1 MAAISEIAASNHQT
15 VGPRPAR
22 AAKRRSKRRP
32 KAVKRRSKSGQM
44 AVKKGVGRSRTIS
57 PEFRRR
63 ANDRARGGQKLS
75 KWSKSGQ
82 KLVKVVKRP
91 FRHQAAGQAATGTAP
106 KRHHEKRPKENGQRK
121 MVKGK
126 WPKENGQNDGR
137 KGGPGRRRRRAANRG
152 QIASWSNRSEGFL
165 GFFLGG
171 GVQPN
176 RKTKKGGNF
185 VKQCYSNYADEF
197 IQIVFTYYWR
207 AATFGA
213 KKIHIASTMTLVKMA
228 FIAHLK
234 RRSLMS

>member
-57 PEFRRR
+57 PEVRPR

-137 KGGPGRRRRRAANRG
+137 KGGPGRRRRR
-152 QIASWSNRSEGFL
+152 S
-165 GFFLGG
+165 
-171 GVQPN
+171 
-176 RKTKKGGNF
+176 
-185 VKQCYSNYADEF
+185 
-197 IQIVFTYYWR
+197 
-207 AATFGA
+207 
-213 KKIHIASTMTLVKMA
+213 
-228 FIAHLK
+228 
-234 RRSLMS
+234 RRSLRAGRGPCLRAGTGNSSTAAGPLRALGGPEQPPTPPPQPPPPPNPPPRQ